1 MYEIHANPL
10 SRLRQHLRMTINSE
24 GQCRVQHLWF
34 QTIFDM
40 LEHFRTH
47 PIPLESGGSS
57 DVTLTDFVVA
67 TSNGVDGLMP
77 SNSGSVRRRTES
89 LDHLAMDTAPPTP
102 GQQSLDTTNQHQEI
116 QASHGGSNPASNNH
130 RAMGNQ
136 YSFVW

>member
-1 MYEIHANPL
+1 
-10 SRLRQHLRMTINSE
+10 MTINSE

-67 TSNGVDGLMP
+67 TASNGVDGLVP

-89 LDHLAMDTAPPTP
+89 LDHLAMDAAPPTP
-102 GQQSLDTTNQHQEI
+102 GQQNFDPTNPQQENT
-116 QASHGGSNPASNNH
+116 ASSRSTNPANNH